1 MANIM
6 VVSGYVKKVDTRQGF
21 MNIQL
26 SVPDGRDQNNQQR
39 YVPVTVH
46 VSFGQNEN
54 CYLNLQEGMY
64 VMVQGRYRKY
74 QSNNAWY
81 DQLAC
86 YQGDIFVSQRPA
98 QNNQQNTQQNNRGYQ
113 RPTAGVDDGNIP
125 F

>member
-74 QSNNAWY
+74 QSNNVWY

-86 YQGDIFVSQRPA
+86 YQGDVFVSQRPV
-98 QNNQQNTQQNNRGYQ
+98 QNNQQNNRGYQ
-113 RPTAGVDDGNIP
+113 RPAAGVDDGNIP

>member
-74 QSNNAWY
+74 QSNNVWY

-86 YQGDIFVSQRPA
+86 YQGDVFVSQRPV
-98 QNNQQNTQQNNRGYQ
+98 QNNQQNNRGYQ
-113 RPTAGVDDGNIP
+113 QRPAAGVDDGNIP